1 MLEEWFASNNRVYI
15 IKINIENSRQC
26 SEFKISLKDKTA
38 PRMVPLP
45 VYVLFSRGS
54 YYERFAIFPEE
65 NSCGG
70 IAIFKERHVFF
81 IQEASLNFLE
91 LK

>member
-1 MLEEWFASNNRVYI
+1 
-15 IKINIENSRQC
+15 
-26 SEFKISLKDKTA
+26 
-38 PRMVPLP
+38 MVPLP

-65 NSCGG
+65 KTCGG